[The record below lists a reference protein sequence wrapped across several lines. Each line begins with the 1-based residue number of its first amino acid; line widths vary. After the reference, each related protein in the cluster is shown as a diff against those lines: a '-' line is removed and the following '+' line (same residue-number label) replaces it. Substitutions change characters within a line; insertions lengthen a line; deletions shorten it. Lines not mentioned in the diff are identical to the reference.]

1 MHPLLGNIYDSFKL
15 DWGHT
20 VYVILWYS
28 NEVWHSRPTRKLRDE
43 MFTQKWWPSII
54 FWCFPDHRA
63 PITAHHWDQRSLWR
77 VRDVCTQCNIQFSM
91 QDINFQLSTSSF
103 GLRVVRQL
111 TDNLDFEARGG
122 FASLILQDYL
132 VIASVLP
139 LCDINSQACLVAIR
153 FSTDPVTSL
162 KNHLG
167 TSVKH
172 EYWIQIKRRN
182 LDISVCSVAALG
194 ESFNTH
200 MLCFV

>member
-1 MHPLLGNIYDSFKL
+1 
-15 DWGHT
+15 
-20 VYVILWYS
+20 
-28 NEVWHSRPTRKLRDE
+28 

-77 VRDVCTQCNIQFSM
+77 VRDVCAQCNIQFSM
-91 QDINFQLSTSSF
+91 QDIHFQFSTSSF
-103 GLRVVRQL
+103 GLNVLPQL
-111 TDNLDFEARGG
+111 TDNLDFEARCG

-139 LCDINSQACLVAIR
+139 LCDINCQACLVTTR

-167 TSVKH
+167 TA
-172 EYWIQIKRRN
+172 RRHQTRLLN
-182 LDISVCSVAALG
+182 PNQKTQFGLHGSMSVCSVVALG
-194 ESFNTH
+194 EGYHTH